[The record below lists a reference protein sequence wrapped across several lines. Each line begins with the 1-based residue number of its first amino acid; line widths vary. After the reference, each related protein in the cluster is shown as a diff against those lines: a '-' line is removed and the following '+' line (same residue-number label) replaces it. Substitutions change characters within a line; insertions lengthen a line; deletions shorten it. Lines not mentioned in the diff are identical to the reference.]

1 MHDAF
6 TRRALTKATEIEITV
21 IGRNTGKAVT
31 LPVWFVHEDDT
42 AWLLPVT
49 GSKKTQWYQNVLKN
63 RTITI
68 KVEEQ
73 RAHPHRRAAQNRS
86 ECRQRDPVVPTK
98 IQTGNDRE
106 VLPRSA
112 GCRHQTSAV
121 TDRRQNGYR

>member
-49 GSKKTQWYQNVLKN
+49 GSKTQWYQNVLKN
-63 RTITI
+63 PTRT
-68 KVEEQ
+68 